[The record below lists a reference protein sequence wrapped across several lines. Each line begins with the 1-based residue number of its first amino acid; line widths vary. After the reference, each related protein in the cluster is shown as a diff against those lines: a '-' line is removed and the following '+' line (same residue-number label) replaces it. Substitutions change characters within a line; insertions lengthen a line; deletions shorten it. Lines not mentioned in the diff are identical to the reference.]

1 MLPFWP
7 TAASADK
14 EERDLNSEPR
24 YGELAG
30 NNIQNGDCLQDNNFG
45 LKIKCMQSIIT
56 VLHHLENINKSEQ
69 PQTIFKMAN
78 ALANRIRPALNN
90 ADTQA
95 CIAINAKNW
104 AEATMDILKKHYVI
118 SLQIVKDT
126 LTPVIGYNW
135 RSSFFIASNWARKK
149 FGTKMTF
156 DTLQLAESQ
165 IASLVVTPKGHN
177 ARAIPPGPSDDAGT
191 KKPVSSSQIPQ
202 AMVEIGGEFPPP
214 SCLAPAV
221 LMSPQ
226 QSGTRAEATCSAPVT
241 QDGPRPETERTRR
254 LSAERIVPPDYSS
267 RTPIGVQ
274 PATEVGAVIW
284 RSPTDG
290 LTRWFQRWTG
300 LPHNPHISG
309 GCLNGVQNV

>member
-1 MLPFWP
+1 M
-7 TAASADK
+7 
-14 EERDLNSEPR
+14 
-24 YGELAG
+24 
-30 NNIQNGDCLQDNNFG
+30 QN
-45 LKIKCMQSIIT
+45 IIT

-118 SLQIVKDT
+118 SLQIVKDK
-126 LTPVIGYNW
+126 LTPVIGYNG

-177 ARAIPPGPSDDAGT
+177 ARAVPPGRSDGAGAKT
-191 KKPVSSSQIPQ
+191 PVSASQIPQ

-226 QSGTRAEATCSAPVT
+226 SDTHAEASCSAPVT
-241 QDGPRPETERTRR
+241 QDGRR
-254 LSAERIVPPDYSS
+254 RRECRW
-267 RTPIGVQ
+267 
-274 PATEVGAVIW
+274 PAT
-284 RSPTDG
+284 
-290 LTRWFQRWTG
+290 
-300 LPHNPHISG
+300 
-309 GCLNGVQNV
+309 